1 MVLQKTAFALQE
13 LQPGSRQLP
22 QRARSVLLMAGGKT
36 LDELRALLGGDLA
49 ALALQ
54 LVEQGYLQFTKT
66 GTPTTAAPSAAAPV
80 VAAAAVSTPQAA
92 DAPTPVVTPGCP
104 QMAGMR
110 MYLFDLCERMFAN
123 RHEVL
128 AQSLRAQLR
137 EARDLPT
144 LRQAGWAL
152 LDAVQTHAGQERAA
166 SLRQQLALLLDG
178 EPMGA

>member
-66 GTPTTAAPSAAAPV
+66 GTPSTAAPSAAAPV
-80 VAAAAVSTPQAA
+80 VAAAVPTPQAA
-92 DAPTPVVTPGCP
+92 DAPAPVVTPGYP

-144 LRQAGWAL
+144 LRQAGLAL
-152 LDAVQTHAGQERAA
+152 LDAVQAHAGQERAA
-166 SLRQQLALLLDG
+166 SLRQQLAVLLDG

>member
-80 VAAAAVSTPQAA
+80 VAAAVSTPQAA
-92 DAPTPVVTPGCP
+92 DAPAPVVTPAHP

-123 RHEVL
+123 RHEAL
-128 AQSLRAQLR
+128 AQALRTQLR

-144 LRQAGWAL
+144 LRQAGLAL
-152 LDAVQTHAGQERAA
+152 LDAVHTHAGEERAA
-166 SLRQQLALLLDG
+166 SLRQQLAVLLDG